1 MPIAIPLD
9 RLPVYDTANL
19 PAVTDNYNNGGIFLI
34 DKPKGWSSFKVI
46 KRLRRFLDLKKI
58 GHAGTLDPMA
68 TGLLVVCTGK
78 ATKSIQ
84 YIQELTKEYVANI
97 RFGASTPSFDAE
109 TEFDEHA
116 PYDHITREGIE
127 ETLSAYFNGTINQL
141 PPMYS
146 ALKHKGQ
153 RLYKLARK
161 GETVERKLRQITIYN
176 TDIISFDNPDLIIKV
191 ECSKG
196 TYIRTLADDL
206 GRTMNSL
213 AYLCGLKRTR
223 IGSYRLENA
232 LSIEL
237 LEKIFNNDRN
247 RLSQ

>member
-9 RLPVYDTANL
+9 QLPVYSTAHL
-19 PAVTDNYNNGGIFLI
+19 PAVTDNFTNGSIFLI
-34 DKPKGWSSFKVI
+34 DKPKGWSSFKVV

-58 GHAGTLDPMA
+58 GHAGTLDPLA

-84 YIQELTKEYVANI
+84 YIQELTKEYVADI

-109 TEFDEHA
+109 TEFDNQA
-116 PYDHITREGIE
+116 PYEHITKEGIE
-127 ETLSAYFNGTINQL
+127 DSLREYFNGTINQM

-161 GETVERKLRQITIYN
+161 GETVERKTRQITIYN
-176 TDIISFDNPDLIIKV
+176 TDILNFYNPNLTLKV

-206 GRTMNSL
+206 GRKMNSL
-213 AYLCGLKRTR
+213 AYLYGLKRTR
-223 IGSYRLENA
+223 TGSYNLENA

-237 LEKIFNNDRN
+237 LQKIFSNDRN